1 MKINRFALVA
11 GLLALG
17 AAACGDDVQV
27 VEPTPPVPPPPPPV
41 EATMAPSSASVAAG
55 NSVVFA
61 VNASGG
67 VAGEAASWTCASSN
81 TGIATVSVTSTG
93 CQATGVAAG
102 DVTITASVSKS
113 GETVNVG
120 AQLTVTEYTEPTAQP
135 GDPAFIILASVK
147 DNTEN
152 DDTLSG
158 RVTATVNV
166 ERGDQ
171 ELEEVALLVDGE
183 VVASQSFGSDMD
195 MGMAPPED
203 DAAEQAVH
211 AFTLS
216 FNSAGYD
223 DHGHVDYTN
232 GDHTISA
239 TLEIGITMADGMHGH
254 ETLSS
259 NAITFEFDNDDAVHA
274 SVSGLGDGALNTS
287 TGQVWHGGPDA
298 AIAVTAMP
306 VLYSGGDAAAVT
318 LRQFCGG
325 DAITDAEAPYEFS
338 PKCGKNYV
346 TSAAKGDSLT
356 FSIGG
361 DDVSKVV
368 GADKLFLDFDGPGA
382 PTFKPNPNGRED
394 GWINAAVG
402 ITSTSGGDSWLN
414 KVGEDTNGVGG
425 YAARLRYVAKPKS
438 GSHAK
443 AAVAA
448 AASTSLP
455 AENKTK
461 DVYCVFASATDRL
474 GNESAL
480 PKADDATCVIAG
492 VAADTMGAGTDDDVA
507 ATGYQELLADAA
519 ASGATAATK
528 AKLTN
533 AGILA
538 GVDLTAPT
546 VEFLSSAAKDKATSL
561 GTEGTEAWG
570 LHLSDKLG
578 MTHSKPLEV
587 SIKVRDTSKTTTFKQ
602 RKSASETSPAADS
615 FVVTTPGDGET
626 GAGFRHTVSILG
638 GGHGTAS
645 EIRQGYYTFSAT
657 AKDKAG
663 NKSAPVSRV
672 ALHDG
677 TAPPAPGLFLTPATG
692 GGYNSIIVLTEDL
705 SIRNYS
711 TAVVLPT
718 IGAVTDPEL
727 VAETGNIDAYNA
739 ASLTTSKTVQ
749 GTVNLPYK
757 ALQDDTSSE
766 INAVDD
772 FKVYATNQA
781 KTSASATNSVSV
793 STSGITA
800 LAFRSGS
807 DGLTVT
813 THGATGTAA
822 VNTFPAT
829 GSNSKSMKV
838 KVVADMTDN
847 AASINAPFSAVGLY
861 AQVRVGPEGSR
872 VNQLRQI
879 GIIPV
884 SAAKTALTDDGRT
897 WTYEATLPL
906 DAVYAVVKDDAN
918 IATSG
923 DSAGNYAGRIV
934 AFGVAAKGLVVAED
948 KAEDVTINKR

>member
-17 AAACGDDVQV
+17 MAACGDDVQV
-27 VEPTPPVPPPPPPV
+27 VEPTPPVAPPPPPV

-195 MGMAPPED
+195 MGMPPPED

-318 LRQFCGG
+318 LRAFCGA
-325 DAITDAEAPYEFS
+325 DAATDSEAPYEFS
-338 PKCGKNYV
+338 PKCSKTYV

-361 DDVSKVV
+361 DVVSKVV

-382 PTFKPNPNGRED
+382 PTFKPNPNKRED

-402 ITSTSGGDSWLN
+402 ITSTSSAKDSWLK
-414 KVGEDTNGVGG
+414 KVGDDTNGVGG
-425 YAARLRYVAKPKS
+425 YLPRLHYAAKPS
-438 GSHAK
+438 GESVGSKAHAK

-455 AENKTK
+455 AENKTLNN
-461 DVYCVFASATDRL
+461 YCVFASATDRL
-474 GNESAL
+474 GNASAL
-480 PKADDATCVIAG
+480 PKADDAKCIIAG
-492 VAADTMGAGTDDDVA
+492 VAAGADT
-507 ATGYQELLADAA
+507 TGYEELLADESADLA
-519 ASGATAATK
+519 NT
-528 AKLTN
+528 
-533 AGILA
+533 GILA

-546 VEFLSSAAKDKATSL
+546 VAFLTGAAKDKATNL
-561 GTEGTEAWG
+561 GTEGTETWG
-570 LHLSDKLG
+570 LHVSDQLG
-578 MTHSKPLEV
+578 MAHSDPLDV
-587 SIKVRDTSKTTTFKQ
+587 SVKVRDTSKTTTFK
-602 RKSASETSPAADS
+602 KATGDSPTAGADTFAVTS
-615 FVVTTPGDGET
+615 VTDGV
-626 GAGFRHTVSILG
+626 GAGFRHTVTILG
-638 GGHGTAS
+638 PTAS
-645 EIRQGYYTFSAT
+645 EAATRTRKGFYTLSAT

-663 NKSAPVSRV
+663 NKSAPLSRL
-672 ALHDG
+672 ALHDP
-677 TAPPAPGLFLTPATG
+677 TAPPKPGLFLTPATG
-692 GGYNSIIVLTEDL
+692 GGYNSILVLTEDL
-705 SIRNYS
+705 SIRSYS
-711 TAVVLPT
+711 AAVDLPT
-718 IGAVTDPEL
+718 IGDITDAEL
-727 VAETGNIDAYNA
+727 VVPGGTIDEYNA
-739 ASLTTSKTVQ
+739 ASLTTSKTIQ

-757 ALQDDTSSE
+757 ALQDDESSE
-766 INAVDD
+766 ITAINT
-772 FKVYATNQA
+772 FKAYVTNQA
-781 KTSASATNSVSV
+781 KMDSVASVTVSV
-793 STSGITA
+793 STSGISA
-800 LAFRSGS
+800 LGFRSGG
-807 DGLTVT
+807 DGLVVT
-813 THGATGTAA
+813 THGPTGTATDDEFVKA
-822 VNTFPAT
+822 D
-829 GSNSKSMKV
+829 KSMRV
-838 KVVADMTDN
+838 KVVANMDDN
-847 AASINAPFSAVGLY
+847 ANTINSPFSAVGLY
-861 AQVRVGPEGSR
+861 AQVRVGSGESR
-872 VNQLRQI
+872 VSQLRPL
-879 GIIPV
+879 GIIT
-884 SAAKTALTDDGRT
+884 SGKTALTGTGRT

-906 DAVYAVVKDDAN
+906 DAVWGLVKDDAT
-918 IATSG
+918 ITDDAP
-923 DSAGNYAGRIV
+923 NYAGRIV
-934 AFGVAAKGLVVAED
+934 AFGVAAKGLVVAEN
-948 KAEDVTINKR
+948 KEEDVTINKR

>member
-1 MKINRFALVA
+1 
-11 GLLALG
+11 
-17 AAACGDDVQV
+17 
-27 VEPTPPVPPPPPPV
+27 
-41 EATMAPSSASVAAG
+41 MAPSSASVAAG

-318 LRQFCGG
+318 LRAFCGA
-325 DAITDAEAPYEFS
+325 DAATDSEAPYEFS
-338 PKCGKNYV
+338 PKCDKTYV

-361 DDVSKVV
+361 DVVSKVV

-402 ITSTSGGDSWLN
+402 ITSTSSAKDSWLK
-414 KVGEDTNGVGG
+414 KVGDDTNGVGG
-425 YAARLRYVAKPKS
+425 YLPRLRYAAKPS
-438 GSHAK
+438 GAAVGSKAHAK

-455 AENKTK
+455 AENKTLNN
-461 DVYCVFASATDRL
+461 YCVFASATDRL

-480 PKADDATCVIAG
+480 PKADDATCMA
-492 VAADTMGAGTDDDVA
+492 AGTPERVVGTDTTA
-507 ATGYQELLADAA
+507 ATEYQKLLADESADLA
-519 ASGATAATK
+519 NT
-528 AKLTN
+528 
-533 AGILA
+533 GILA

-546 VEFLSSAAKDKATSL
+546 MEFLASALNADTTKIAT
-561 GTEGTEAWG
+561 GDNGGWG
-570 LHLSDKLG
+570 VHVSDKLG
-578 MTHSKPLEV
+578 MAHSKPLDV
-587 SIKVRDTSKTTTFKQ
+587 SVNVRNATKTTSLK
-602 RKSASETSPAADS
+602 RAKSATESSAHPDS
-615 FVVTTPGDGET
+615 FRVVPVTDGV
-626 GAGFRHTVSILG
+626 GAGLRHNIRITGSEAS
-638 GGHGTAS
+638 GTTAAK
-645 EIRQGYYTFSAT
+645 RGFYTFSAT

-663 NKSAPVSRV
+663 NKSPAISRV
-672 ALHDG
+672 ALHDP
-677 TAPPAPGLFLTPATG
+677 TAPPKPGLFLTPKDG

-705 SIRNYS
+705 SIKSYS
-711 TAVVLPT
+711 TAVDLPVA
-718 IGAVTDPEL
+718 IGDVTDPEL
-727 VAETGNIDAYNA
+727 VVPGGIVDAYNA
-739 ASLTTSKTVQ
+739 ASLTTSETVQ

-757 ALQDDTSSE
+757 ALQVGTGSD

-781 KTSASATNSVSV
+781 NMDSVATVNVSVPITGINAVSFRSEGYTVAVSDTTVTKTENSLKVTITAKVADTSANV
-793 STSGITA
+793 
-800 LAFRSGS
+800 
-807 DGLTVT
+807 
-813 THGATGTAA
+813 
-822 VNTFPAT
+822 
-829 GSNSKSMKV
+829 
-838 KVVADMTDN
+838 
-847 AASINAPFSAVGLY
+847 NAPFSVVGLY
-861 AQVRVGPEGSR
+861 AAVEKTAPGGETVH
-872 VNQLRQI
+872 QLRQV
-879 GIIPV
+879 GIV
-884 SAAKTALTDDGRT
+884 TAGKSKLVTEGRD
-897 WTYEATLPL
+897 WTYEATLSAAAIL
-906 DAVYAVVKDDAN
+906 NAVKD
-918 IATSG
+918 T
-923 DSAGNYAGRIV
+923 NYTGEIV
-934 AFGVAAKGLVVAED
+934 AFGVAAKGLVVAQHST
-948 KAEDVTINKR
+948 AITINKR